1 MKGRI
6 LAVFVLLAMATAGC
20 AEPGLVGGD
29 AVAQETE
36 SGTDVAVSDDTRSS
50 EGTLREELVTDP
62 ESASA
67 KDISIDLPIEDAVA
81 DTDDQTTTA
90 LVTAT
95 DGQKTPPT
103 AAVPSPP
110 PEDTLPSTA
119 ESSTLVEKAKADLAN
134 RLGVSA
140 DLIDVTSVQ
149 QVEWPGRGFGCP
161 EPGKLYAQVISMGW
175 QIILSYEGKTYSYHS
190 GGGGDPFY
198 CAKPSN
204 PLPGS

>member
-6 LAVFVLLAMATAGC
+6 LTVFVLLAMSAAAC

-36 SGTDVAVSDDTRSS
+36 SGTDVAVSDSTRSS
-50 EGTLREELVTDP
+50 EETIGEDLVADP
-62 ESASA
+62 RSASA
-67 KDISIDLPIEDAVA
+67 KGISIDLRVEDAVA
-81 DTDDQTTTA
+81 NADDQTTTA

-103 AAVPSPP
+103 TAVPSPP
-110 PEDTLPSTA
+110 PVRTLSSAA
-119 ESSTLVEKAKADLAN
+119 ENSNLVAKAKADFAN
-134 RLGVSA
+134 RLGVSV
-140 DLIDVTSVQ
+140 DLID
-149 QVEWPGRGFGCP
+149 WPDRGFGCP
-161 EPGKLYAQVISMGW
+161 ESGKLHAQVISMGW
-175 QIILSYEGKTYSYHS
+175 QIILSYDGKTYSYHS